1 MKLYISGRISGR
13 PTKLAQAEFGE
24 AEAKIRK
31 FGLIPVNPMNN
42 GLPADT
48 EWEDQMGQD
57 IAMLLRCDAI
67 YMLPGW
73 QQMPCNP
80 FEQFVHAP
88 VRNADAQGSGHFSDE
103 VDTVHVL
110 RTGDHENVFVLR
122 CVVACRCRFP
132 RTCRSDGPCNI
143 LELLCVGKQFGEF
156 LIHPRPAELPS
167 FGPLSG
173 DLRPQLHKHLVTD

>member
-73 QQMPCNP
+73 QQS
-80 FEQFVHAP
+80 EGATLEYLTTTD
-88 VRNADAQGSGHFSDE
+88 ADIPGRDI
-103 VDTVHVL
+103 
-110 RTGDHENVFVLR
+110 R
-122 CVVACRCRFP
+122 
-132 RTCRSDGPCNI
+132 GPCRN
-143 LELLCVGKQFGEF
+143 
-156 LIHPRPAELPS
+156 RRS
-167 FGPLSG
+167 
-173 DLRPQLHKHLVTD
+173 HKTIVP

>member
-57 IAMLLRCDAI
+57 IALLLRCDAI

-73 QQMPCNP
+73 QQSEGATLEYLIARQRRMRIFLAET
-80 FEQFVHAP
+80 FEAHAGIE
-88 VRNADAQGSGHFSDE
+88 DL
-103 VDTVHVL
+103 T
-110 RTGDHENVFVLR
+110 
-122 CVVACRCRFP
+122 
-132 RTCRSDGPCNI
+132 
-143 LELLCVGKQFGEF
+143 KQ
-156 LIHPRPAELPS
+156 
-167 FGPLSG
+167 
-173 DLRPQLHKHLVTD
+173 